1 MTAYEMRISDW
12 SSDVCSS
19 DLTFLSTIGHK
30 RASKRSGVRLDD
42 DRRRAGKHRRRRR
55 EREAQGRGDRAGK
68 AQDAAKS
75 DDMHD
80 VLRMFGITCR
90 ALQRAC
96 QTHFPRFSAI
106 GHVIASAGTQLDCP
120 ETGTPC
126 TRADKMTDKPEF
138 DLAVVI
144 DDDEDILTAAT

>member
-1 MTAYEMRISDW
+1 MIRRPPR
-12 SSDVCSS
+12 
-19 DLTFLSTIGHK
+19 ST
-30 RASKRSGVRLDD
+30 STDTLLPSTPLFRS
-42 DRRRAGKHRRRRR
+42 
-55 EREAQGRGDRAGK
+55 AQGRGDRAGK

-80 VLRMFGITCR
+80 VLRTFGITCR

-120 ETGTPC
+120 ETDRKS
-126 TRADKMTDKPEF
+126 TR
-138 DLAVVI
+138 LNSSH
-144 DDDEDILTAAT
+144 